1 MNELRTP
8 MQPLKI
14 QNIGINDSVVINE
27 DRTGEDYYKLKND
40 DRQFDKLYD
49 QSVPMNFSSDL

>member
-1 MNELRTP
+1 

-40 DRQFDKLYD
+40 DRQFDKFYD
-49 QSVPMNFSSDL
+49 HSVPMNFSSDL